1 MLAKD
6 KIIELYERH
15 GRELFVYIYR
25 TIGSHDTAED
35 ILHDCFVNLIVY
47 SKRHDIDEMRIR
59 AFLYRTAHNLC
70 VNHLKKSRRIKLSS
84 LKESNDSLVDNRD
97 IANNVEYEEL
107 NKKIYTLLDDI
118 DELSRSMFL
127 MKKELDMSI
136 AEIASN
142 TGKSERTVRRRLKR
156 VINYLSDSLTN
167 SGFISFMYLFLSI
180 FYNIIVIY
188 YMGIRLS

>member
-6 KIIELYERH
+6 EITELYERH

-47 SKRHDIDEMRIR
+47 SQRHDIDERRIR

-70 VNHLKKSRRIKLSS
+70 VNHLKKSKRIKLSS
-84 LKESNDSLVDNRD
+84 LKEGNDSFFDDRS
-97 IANNVEYEEL
+97 ITNNVEYEEL
-107 NKKIYTLLDDI
+107 NKKIYILLNDM
-118 DELSRSMFL
+118 DELSRSMFI

-156 VINYLSDSLTN
+156 VISYLSDSLTK
-167 SGFISFMYLFLSI
+167 SGFISFTSLFLSI

-188 YMGIRLS
+188 YMGIHLS